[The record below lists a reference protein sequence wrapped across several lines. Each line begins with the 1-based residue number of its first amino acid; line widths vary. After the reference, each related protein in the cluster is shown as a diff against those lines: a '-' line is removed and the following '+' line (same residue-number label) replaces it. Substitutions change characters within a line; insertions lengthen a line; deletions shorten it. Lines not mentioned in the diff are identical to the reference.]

1 MNSYLEAITS
11 LGYGNLHPGGFSHS
25 IKVLSG
31 IPISSNSIIL
41 DIGCGTGGTASYLS
55 KTRGA
60 YVFGL
65 DISQKMIEKAKA
77 RNLRAGTEAQFIVG
91 SALDMPFRDEVAD
104 IVLIE
109 SLLIFLPAEEVLK
122 ECRRVLKAGGI
133 IVDIEMTA
141 GRSLSDYA
149 REQIKR
155 VCGLPEFLSLEEYAS
170 LYENAGFKRVRLER
184 SYLPGPLD
192 SLKEMLYIDRN
203 RAVAKEKMT
212 PALVKTLLQYR
223 LLIFANRQHLG
234 FGTFTY
240 KKS

>member
-25 IKVLSG
+25 IKVLRG
-31 IPISSNSIIL
+31 VPIASNGIIL
-41 DIGCGTGGTASYLS
+41 DIGCGTGKTASYLS

-91 SALDMPFRDEVAD
+91 DALSMPFRDEVAD

-109 SLLIFLPAEEVLK
+109 SLLIFLPAEKVLQ

-141 GRSLSDYA
+141 GSSLPKHA
-149 REQIKR
+149 RQQIKR
-155 VCGLPEFLSLEEYAS
+155 VCGLSEFLSLEEYTS
-170 LYENAGFKRVRLER
+170 LYENVGFKRIRVER
-184 SYLPGPLD
+184 SNLPGLLD
-192 SLKEMLYIDRN
+192 SLKEMLYMDRS
-203 RAVAKEKMT
+203 RTVTKDKMN
-212 PALVKTLLQYR
+212 PDLVKTLLQYK
-223 LLIFANRQHLG
+223 LLIFANRQHLE
-234 FGTFTY
+234 FGTFIY